1 MWRGKFRISSWPSM
15 KRLMVYF
22 FFLHDYNEIYYYT
35 SQHHRQTNLFE
46 DDCSEN
52 LIITSFGKMNFF
64 FFFEKENHAI
74 GLNSEDWRSC
84 KKKDTMSCGTCSTQ
98 TDKGKECLA
107 LWAKA
112 CATALPC
119 RTTWEK
125 EKLWKEFFKVEMSWM
140 RWPPCTNS

>member
-1 MWRGKFRISSWPSM
+1 M

-52 LIITSFGKMNFF
+52 LIITSFGKMNIF

-74 GLNSEDWRSC
+74 GLN
-84 KKKDTMSCGTCSTQ
+84 
-98 TDKGKECLA
+98 
-107 LWAKA
+107 
-112 CATALPC
+112 
-119 RTTWEK
+119 
-125 EKLWKEFFKVEMSWM
+125 
-140 RWPPCTNS
+140 